1 MLSSTSDT
9 NSSIRTI
16 IPHLAAQPAPH
27 FTTHF
32 HVTQK
37 NPVVPEFQHQNKLR
51 IAAWASHA
59 SHSSQFLLLRC
70 GWSRRARGEALSLH
84 LPRDAGGRV
93 QQTPITHD
101 VWEHKALQV
110 LLEKPVL
117 NYGIREHWKTSLHE
131 GWHLG
136 QQPLTAQ
143 PAPSWQRHHITPHLS
158 PKPLIKSLSV
168 SMQSNHIGKTFYKT
182 D

>member
-131 GWHLG
+131 GWHGATTSRRSASSILAK
-136 QQPLTAQ
+136 TAHNT
-143 PAPSWQRHHITPHLS
+143 PPFPKTPH
-158 PKPLIKSLSV
+158 
-168 SMQSNHIGKTFYKT
+168 
-182 D
+182 